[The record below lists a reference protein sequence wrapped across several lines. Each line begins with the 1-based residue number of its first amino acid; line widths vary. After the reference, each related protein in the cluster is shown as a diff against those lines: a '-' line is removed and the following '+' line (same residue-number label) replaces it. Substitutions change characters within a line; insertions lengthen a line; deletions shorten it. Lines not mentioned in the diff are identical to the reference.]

1 MIDEYVK
8 LISCFHQINFCGG
21 KDKTIFQNAT
31 KNKKERLFIISFCTP
46 SGTRTLDPLIKSQL
60 LYQLS

>member
-21 KDKTIFQNAT
+21 KDKTIFQKVT
-31 KNKKERLFIISFCTP
+31 KNKAKSINKEDCFILYFISN
-46 SGTRTLDPLIKSQL
+46 
-60 LYQLS
+60 

>member
-31 KNKKERLFIISFCTP
+31 SLRLQKYGFYFILPNKQTCFLLFFSHIYSN
-46 SGTRTLDPLIKSQL
+46 S
-60 LYQLS
+60 

>member
-21 KDKTIFQNAT
+21 KDKTIFQNVT
-31 KNKKERLFIISFCTP
+31 KNKKEIIYN
-46 SGTRTLDPLIKSQL
+46 LL
-60 LYQLS
+60 LYTCLLYTSDAADE

>member
-21 KDKTIFQNAT
+21 KDKTIFQNVT
-31 KNKKERLFIISFCTP
+31 KNKKEIIYNLLFVHPQGLEPWTH
-46 SGTRTLDPLIKSQL
+46 
-60 LYQLS
+60 

>member
-31 KNKKERLFIISFCTP
+31 KNKKEIIYK
-46 SGTRTLDPLIKSQL
+46 LL
-60 LYQLS
+60 LYTLRDSNPGPID

>member
-21 KDKTIFQNAT
+21 KDKTIFQNVT
-31 KNKKERLFIISFCTP
+31 KNKEGVRKGYPLTFFFFC
-46 SGTRTLDPLIKSQL
+46 D
-60 LYQLS
+60 LSNNL

>member
-21 KDKTIFQNAT
+21 KDKTIFQNVT
-31 KNKKERLFIISFCTP
+31 KNKEGVLSGYPLFLC
-46 SGTRTLDPLIKSQL
+46 KSPNFPKLGLFKL
-60 LYQLS
+60 L

>member
-21 KDKTIFQNAT
+21 EYKTIFQNVT
-31 KNKKERLFIISFCTP
+31 KNKKEIIYN
-46 SGTRTLDPLIKSQL
+46 LL
-60 LYQLS
+60 LYTLRDSNPGPID

>member
-31 KNKKERLFIISFCTP
+31 KNKKEIICTP

>member
-31 KNKKERLFIISFCTP
+31 KNKKEIIYN
-46 SGTRTLDPLIKSQL
+46 LL
-60 LYQLS
+60 LYTLRDSNPGMIFRAFPF

>member
-31 KNKKERLFIISFCTP
+31 KNKKEII
-46 SGTRTLDPLIKSQL
+46 
-60 LYQLS
+60 YNLSLCIALRDSNPGPID